1 MKKKLLAVLLS
12 GAMTAAALSGCGQN
26 TDNTPADTGADTKT
40 ETKADA
46 QEADEADS
54 AGEESADT
62 ADAGAENAASI
73 VSAPTE
79 LTYIFADGDEG
90 AKVSM
95 NEIVNKFNETYPD
108 ITVTIEPGNGGAY
121 SEFIKTKDSVGEFP
135 DVMEMRDTAMYVRAG
150 KLEPL
155 PDDIVS
161 LFRTTTE
168 FDGNV
173 YTAPLGGEN
182 TNGIIYNKT
191 YFDENGWTEPS
202 TYDEFIE
209 LCQKIADEGDM
220 APLVV
225 GGQDIWHM
233 GFWFHKVYNDQ
244 VLSKD
249 ADFIKHCYEGTKDFS
264 DDTFKATFE
273 ELQTIM
279 QYAQEGWVST
289 PDAQITTF
297 LVNDM
302 AAMMYS
308 GTHMFSQIAQADPE
322 FEMGWFAIPSPD
334 GKTRLVGGGG
344 VGGLAISA
352 EAAKDPDKKAAAEE
366 FIRFFY
372 APENYKIYCET
383 LSAIPSTTQ
392 APDLDVMDVFQE
404 VIDANGTAD
413 DLAPMWNGRV
423 GENELPPDFRNFT
436 YKTLIEVLQ
445 GTRDIDSACEE
456 LNKTWQVSMQSFNP
470 ITGVGI
476 E

>member
-12 GAMTAAALSGCGQN
+12 GAMAAAALTGCGG
-26 TDNTPADTGADTKT
+26 TDKAPADNAANTQEDAAAEDADA
-40 ETKADA
+40 ADA
-46 QEADEADS
+46 QDEAADAEAS
-54 AGEESADT
+54 EDTAGAADT
-62 ADAGAENAASI
+62 ASV

-90 AKVSM
+90 AKASM

-155 PDDIVS
+155 SDDIVS
-161 LFRTTTE
+161 LFRTTTA
-168 FDGNV
+168 FDGKV

-191 YFDENGWTEPS
+191 YFDENGWSEPA

-209 LCQKIADEGDM
+209 LCQKIADKGDM

-233 GFWFHKVYNDQ
+233 GFWFHKAYNDQ

-249 ADFIKHCYEGTKDFS
+249 PDFIKHCYDGSKDFT
-264 DDTFKATFE
+264 DETIKATFE
-273 ELQTIM
+273 EMQTIM
-279 QYAQEGWVST
+279 QYAQDGWVST

-322 FEMGWFAIPSPD
+322 FEMGWFAVPSPD

-344 VGGLAISA
+344 IGGLAISA

-366 FIRFFY
+366 FIKFFY
-372 APENYKIYCET
+372 QPDNYKIYCEK
-383 LSAIPSTTQ
+383 LSAIPSTVETP
-392 APDLDVMDVFQE
+392 AL
-404 VIDANGTAD
+404 
-413 DLAPMWNGRV
+413 
-423 GENELPPDFRNFT
+423 
-436 YKTLIEVLQ
+436 
-445 GTRDIDSACEE
+445 
-456 LNKTWQVSMQSFNP
+456 
-470 ITGVGI
+470 
-476 E
+476 